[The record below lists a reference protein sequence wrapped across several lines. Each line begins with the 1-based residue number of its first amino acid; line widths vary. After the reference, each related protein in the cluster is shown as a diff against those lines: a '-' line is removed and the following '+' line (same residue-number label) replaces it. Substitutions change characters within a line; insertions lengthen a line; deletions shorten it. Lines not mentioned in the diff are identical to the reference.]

1 MAEARGHKSDY
12 FRDMQ
17 QFMLDWCSE
26 WPLANSDL
34 HHSPGFDCLRILI
47 LKYFSPM
54 NTQGKHFVF
63 EFCVLFTRRKIRTAT
78 KFLPCVLMGENTL
91 FKEAP

>member
-26 WPLANSDL
+26 WPLALADLLKIFMGLALVHFQKYWLLRVIFDQCPKLHLGLDVPHKIPILNKSDK
-34 HHSPGFDCLRILI
+34 CLASAN
-47 LKYFSPM
+47 YF
-54 NTQGKHFVF
+54 QAH
-63 EFCVLFTRRKIRTAT
+63 
-78 KFLPCVLMGENTL
+78 
-91 FKEAP
+91 